1 MLSRKNEDLLD
12 TTHVSSEYMKEIH
25 EFINSTPQ
33 FSQEEKLVF
42 ISVLTTTTYHKVLK
56 SYISS

>member
-42 ISVLTTTTYHKVLK
+42 ISVLTTATYHKVL
-56 SYISS
+56 